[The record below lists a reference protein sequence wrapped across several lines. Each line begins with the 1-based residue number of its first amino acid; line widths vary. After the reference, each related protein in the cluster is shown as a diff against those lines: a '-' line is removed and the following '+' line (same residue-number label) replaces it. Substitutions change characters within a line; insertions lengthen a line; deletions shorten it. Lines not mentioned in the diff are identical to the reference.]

1 LVQSNLM
8 NYNQLD
14 QMKYQILKELVQ
26 RVKIVVYSFDNLYQC
41 MQEQQ
46 RMNMGLYN
54 LMVEELLWNYHMW

>member
-1 LVQSNLM
+1 M